1 MSQGPPQNNDIVR
14 LIEQIRRTNMIGGP
28 IHIRSIPL
36 LNIPLLNTGHL
47 VNMAQEESFEEEND
61 LPKPMCKKFIKD
73 LQKTKITSG
82 SDLSCAICQEKFKE
96 GETVIELP
104 CKDGKHSFHFE
115 EGECLGLKPWIE
127 INNTCP
133 VCRTEY
139 PLEPEPEPES
149 ESEPEPEP
157 EPESEPEPEPEQR
170 IELPENILE
179 ETFTNLIRDYIDR
192 TFDELEERDLNE
204 ALQRS
209 LNES

>member
-139 PLEPEPEPES
+139 PLEPEPEPE
-149 ESEPEPEP
+149 
-157 EPESEPEPEPEQR
+157 PESESEPEPEQR